1 MRLGSGLLTWL
12 HNNQLIE
19 IHNPLVEYKPT
30 EVFFSILRDHWDDLV
45 NIGLGK
51 IDSEGSA
58 LVIIPLGGDCDKQE
72 WSNPSGK
79 EKLYL
84 HNESAVSDHLF
95 DLFAISNIEGWPV
108 TGDVQ

>member
-1 MRLGSGLLTWL
+1 MADKGKSIDEKTASEQSTILFIKVKDKSIS
-12 HNNQLIE
+12 HE
-19 IHNPLVEYKPT
+19 T

-45 NIGLGK
+45 NIGLSSLLE
-51 IDSEGSA
+51 IA
-58 LVIIPLGGDCDKQE
+58 V
-72 WSNPSGK
+72 NPSGK

>member
-1 MRLGSGLLTWL
+1 MADKGKSIDEKTASE
-12 HNNQLIE
+12 QSTILI
-19 IHNPLVEYKPT
+19 VEYKPVNYET

-45 NIGLGK
+45 NIGLSSLLE
-51 IDSEGSA
+51 IA
-58 LVIIPLGGDCDKQE
+58 V
-72 WSNPSGK
+72 NPSGK

-108 TGDVQ
+108 TKLAVPGTAAFKKLSI